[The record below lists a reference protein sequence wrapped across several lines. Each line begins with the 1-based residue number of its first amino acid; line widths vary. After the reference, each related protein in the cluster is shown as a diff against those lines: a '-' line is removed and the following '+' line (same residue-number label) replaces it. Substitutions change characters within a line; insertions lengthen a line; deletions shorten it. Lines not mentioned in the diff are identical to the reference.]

1 MADAISDMVRIGADL
16 AKSMKTEDIMALIE
30 PIRDILDQVSKNPQV
45 MESMLEILKELT
57 SDERISQGISN
68 LLSLTGPSVKTMGNA
83 LNSETVAFL
92 LEIVKN
98 KEVKEGIASLLSA
111 IDPEVL
117 GNLLPV
123 IGSVLGAITI
133 ELSKNEKAKNALI
146 GLISNAGDLMK
157 EVNKTLMGE

>member
-68 LLSLTGPSVKTMGNA
+68 LLSLTGPSVKAMGNA